1 MPALP
6 DARTLITA
14 VIDTLSQSVSSLPSR
29 NPERSK
35 IDYTKNHNPL
45 LNASPSTKSLILTLH
60 ALYPTDVLPALD
72 LLDRRLILKLTLAD
86 DSAQQSNKV
95 KNAKKSKDATGDN
108 SSNIEHESKRD
119 GNRDEDSGDRS
130 STRPDA
136 NEALKSS
143 SSSSS
148 SNNNDDADEDANAD
162 ANGKSEVE
170 KDGNRTTVFYVSS
183 TAQTTQR
190 RRAAPAG
197 SDLSGEAT
205 TPTAAL
211 ATATA
216 TTLYEVRTQ
225 AWNCTCP
232 AFTFAAFPVS
242 KPIATDHAPMSDR
255 SGGMSNRAQMAEE
268 KHGNG
273 RDANHGDRST
283 TEEEA
288 ERCKATGANP
298 KVEEEPSIEKPY
310 ESGWSFGGGS
320 RRDGGT
326 RAHAELP
333 VCKHLLACVLAE
345 RCGVFAGMVQERTV
359 SRAELAAWATGW
371 GI

>member
-14 VIDTLSQSVSSLPSR
+14 VIDTLSQSTSSLPSR
-29 NPERSK
+29 NPDRSK
-35 IDYTKNHNPL
+35 SDYIKNNNPL

-95 KNAKKSKDATGDN
+95 KNAKKSKEASGDN
-108 SSNIEHESKRD
+108 SSSIKHGSKRD
-119 GNRDEDSGDRS
+119 ENRDEDSGDRS

-143 SSSSS
+143 SS
-148 SNNNDDADEDANAD
+148 NDDADEDANAD
-162 ANGKSEVE
+162 ADGKSEVE
-170 KDGNRTTVFYVSS
+170 KDGNSTTVFYVSS

-197 SDLSGEAT
+197 NDLSGEAT

-211 ATATA
+211 VTATA
-216 TTLYEVRTQ
+216 TTLYEIRTQ

-232 AFTFAAFPVS
+232 AFTFAAFPML
-242 KPIATDHAPMSDR
+242 KPIATDHAPTSDR
-255 SGGMSNRAQMAEE
+255 SGGMSNRAQTAGE
-268 KHGNG
+268 KRENEH
-273 RDANHGDRST
+273 DANHGDRST

-320 RRDGGT
+320 RRGGGT

-345 RCGVFAGMVQERTV
+345 QCGVFAGMVEERTV
-359 SRAELAAWATGW
+359 SRAEMAAWAAGW